1 VRASTVRLSQA
12 LYDLLQERAAANH
25 RSMSAE
31 TVMVVEQALDQ
42 PAKKNDRPAIS
53 SNQPNG
59 E

>member
-1 VRASTVRLSQA
+1 VRAITVRLSQE

-31 TVMVVEQALDQ
+31 TVMVVEQSLDRQ
-42 PAKKNDRPAIS
+42 ARKNDRPVIS
-53 SNQPNG
+53 SDPPSG